1 MEVSCLQRADL
12 VICNT
17 DHLRRSLVERNPL
30 QREKFT
36 TITNGFDSLVEPP
49 VLHEA
54 RKQFTRLF
62 LHFGKI
68 YGGRRIDT
76 FCQAVNDLV
85 NVGKLHPNSFKILF
99 HGEVDACSVAAVR
112 QCCPELVRDR
122 GIEFAPFDGRRQ
134 AQGLLWVADLLLLF
148 SGSPLEVPAKFYE
161 YLKTGKPI
169 FAVAERGALTELL
182 DSTGSGLW
190 ADPADR
196 EGIAVGLL
204 RALALPSVSPEE
216 AERRW
221 SSRFHFRSL
230 TRQLAG
236 CIRQLAAQHPT
247 GTGLSVSAT

>member
-1 MEVSCLQRADL
+1 MEVSCLRRADL

-17 DHLRRSLVERNPL
+17 DHLRRSFVERNPL
-30 QREKFT
+30 QPEKFT
-36 TITNGFDSLVEPP
+36 TITNGFDSLVAPP
-49 VLHEA
+49 PLREA
-54 RKQFTRLF
+54 RQQFARLF

-76 FCQAVNDLV
+76 FCQAVSDLV
-85 NVGKLHPNSFKILF
+85 NAGKLYRNSFKILF
-99 HGEVDACSVAAVR
+99 QGEVDDCSLAAVQ

-122 GIEFAPFDGRRQ
+122 SIEFAPFDARRQ
-134 AQGLLWVADLLLLF
+134 AQGLMWLADLLLLF

-182 DSTGSGLW
+182 DSTGSGIW
-190 ADPADR
+190 ADPADC

-204 RALALPSVSPEE
+204 RALALPSVPPEE

-221 SSRFHFRSL
+221 ASQFHFRSL
-230 TRQLAG
+230 TGQLAG
-236 CIRQLAAQHPT
+236 WIRQLAARDRKGMSQ
-247 GTGLSVSAT
+247 SVSPM